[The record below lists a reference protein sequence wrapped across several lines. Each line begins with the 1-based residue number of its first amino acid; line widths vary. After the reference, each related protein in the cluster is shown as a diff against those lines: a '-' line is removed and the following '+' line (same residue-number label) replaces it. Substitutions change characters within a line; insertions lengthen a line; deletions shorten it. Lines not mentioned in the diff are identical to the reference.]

1 LARRSSSSFTL
12 ALTKNNPQTAR
23 KITRKCAQFFPQNS
37 TLVDGNILV
46 VQIEGNF
53 RKIVWEKPKNYP
65 LYNIF
70 RKKNILFG
78 SWWEYFGVVFWWSQ
92 KYTLSWCNFWR
103 CFKMNP
109 RFLIFLLFWN
119 DFIVIEVLFYGY
131 FRNCFILIL
140 KLLSLRILFQSGEQR
155 VWDWDVSV
163 ATCTHSRPVDKSP
176 DPSVWMCDHMF
187 VVL

>member
-1 LARRSSSSFTL
+1 MARRSSSSFTL

-70 RKKNILFG
+70 RKKKYFIWVMVGIL
-78 SWWEYFGVVFWWSQ
+78 
-92 KYTLSWCNFWR
+92 WC
-103 CFKMNP
+103 
-109 RFLIFLLFWN
+109 RFL
-119 DFIVIEVLFYGY
+119 
-131 FRNCFILIL
+131 
-140 KLLSLRILFQSGEQR
+140 
-155 VWDWDVSV
+155 
-163 ATCTHSRPVDKSP
+163 
-176 DPSVWMCDHMF
+176 
-187 VVL
+187 VVPKVHLELM